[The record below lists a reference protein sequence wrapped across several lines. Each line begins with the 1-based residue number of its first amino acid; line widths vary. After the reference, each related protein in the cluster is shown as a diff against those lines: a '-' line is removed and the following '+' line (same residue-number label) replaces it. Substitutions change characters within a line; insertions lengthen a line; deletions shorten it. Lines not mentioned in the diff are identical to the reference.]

1 MQDPG
6 ALECRGHLEEMAKRD
21 PMVDDRV
28 IDIIKLLG
36 LEGLYKTQSR
46 EIDHGLISALVE
58 RWRLSLSLCHSP
70 LISSAARPHRWI
82 ILSLVTPLLIGLS
95 LYIDHL
101 SDPPSL
107 RAQHLF
113 EPRWV
118 IHHLSLTVR

>member
-58 RWRLSLSLCHSP
+58 RWRLSLSLSLSFSSHLVGGSASSVDHSVVGDSSPHWTLP
-70 LISSAARPHRWI
+70 L
-82 ILSLVTPLLIGLS
+82 
-95 LYIDHL
+95 Y
-101 SDPPSL
+101 
-107 RAQHLF
+107 
-113 EPRWV
+113 
-118 IHHLSLTVR
+118 

>member
-46 EIDHGLISALVE
+46 EIDHGLISALVK
-58 RWRLSLSLCHSP
+58 RWRLSLSLSFSSH
-70 LISSAARPHRWI
+70 LVGSSASSVDHSVVGDSSPHWT
-82 ILSLVTPLLIGLS
+82 LPL
-95 LYIDHL
+95 Y
-101 SDPPSL
+101 
-107 RAQHLF
+107 
-113 EPRWV
+113 
-118 IHHLSLTVR
+118 